1 MKQHQIDHL
10 IESKIS
16 RKKEKG
22 LIFGVGH
29 FDVSFPRSI
38 RIGGRQ
44 HNHSAYSVW
53 NSMLRRC
60 YAPNTVKMARNY
72 AGCSVC
78 QEWLYF
84 SNFLAFYKSG
94 HRENSALD
102 KDLLIPGNKV
112 YSPERC
118 VFVPQALNNFTLDRA
133 RARGDCPLGV
143 CWDKQRGKF
152 KANIRVNGEL
162 RHIGLFDTAYGAHI
176 AWHNKKME
184 LAMQLKTMC
193 DELHPALYSG
203 LILKVES
210 MRKAS

>member
-1 MKQHQIDHL
+1 MKQCEIDRL
-10 IESKIS
+10 IESKTS
-16 RKKEKG
+16 CKKQKG

-38 RIGGRQ
+38 RINGRQ

-60 YAPNTVKMARNY
+60 YAQRTVKMARNY

-78 QEWLYF
+78 DEWLYF
-84 SNFLAFYKSG
+84 SNFLTFYKAW
-94 HRENSALD
+94 HRENYALD
-102 KDLLIPGNKV
+102 KDLLMPGNKV

-133 RARGDCPLGV
+133 CARGDYPLGV

-152 KANIRVNGEL
+152 KANIRVNGKL
-162 RHIGLFDTAYGAHI
+162 QHIGLFDTAYGAHT

-184 LAMQLKTMC
+184 LAMQLKTVC
-193 DELHPALYSG
+193 DGLHPALYSG

-210 MRKAS
+210 MRKTS